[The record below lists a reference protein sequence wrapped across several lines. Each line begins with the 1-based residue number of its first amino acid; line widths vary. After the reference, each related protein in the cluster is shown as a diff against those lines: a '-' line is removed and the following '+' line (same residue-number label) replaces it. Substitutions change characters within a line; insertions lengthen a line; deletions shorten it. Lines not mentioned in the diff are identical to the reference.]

1 MLRLEKLPEV
11 NVQVAELRERGKTAV
26 LEDKVEQLR
35 AVFNRYLQNIKD
47 VFNLNGSIDRK
58 VLDRLYKLNC
68 DVIFVVNKYDTL
80 PKNSHDSVVKRVVK
94 DTLA

>member
-1 MLRLEKLPEV
+1 M
-11 NVQVAELRERGKTAV
+11 
-26 LEDKVEQLR
+26 
-35 AVFNRYLQNIKD
+35 
-47 VFNLNGSIDRK
+47 FNLNGSIDRK
-58 VLDRLYKLNC
+58 VLERLYKLNC